1 MSEEC
6 AGNEMSPPL
15 ETTWPGNISHTT
27 LMYVL
32 AVRAVSPSCW
42 NHNVLKPTP
51 RWCNSKAR
59 KFLNISTYWA
69 DVII

>member
-1 MSEEC
+1 MSGER

-32 AVRAVSPSCW
+32 AVWAVSPSCW

-51 RWCNSKAR
+51 
-59 KFLNISTYWA
+59 
-69 DVII
+69 